1 MLCRRKSER
10 FQKYTHLQ
18 ILVHLGVQKLVMPF
32 CRTGNIPG
40 PLHFWV
46 FGIEARSDLA
56 DPKKK
61 KKFSLLGNRRVFWP
75 MNLKPAEAA
84 RRNAN
89 NPEKWCLT
97 NRIGCKRKMR
107 AMERNNLVPAS
118 ATEHRQRRTGTL
130 FSRKVSN
137 YSINTL
143 SEKVVPAA
151 AGKYY

>member
-1 MLCRRKSER
+1 MLCRGKSER

-61 KKFSLLGNRRVFWP
+61 KKIQLARKQKSVLADEPEAGRGSQAECKQSREMELNKSDRVQ
-75 MNLKPAEAA
+75 AQD
-84 RRNAN
+84 
-89 NPEKWCLT
+89 
-97 NRIGCKRKMR
+97 
-107 AMERNNLVPAS
+107 AS
-118 ATEHRQRRTGTL
+118 D
-130 FSRKVSN
+130 
-137 YSINTL
+137 
-143 SEKVVPAA
+143 
-151 AGKYY
+151 GKE